1 MAIKVHSTFAIH
13 PGIWLKEAVVA
24 PTGLSVLALAEKL
37 DVARPTLS
45 KLLNG
50 HAGLSSEMALRF
62 EKAFGLNADTLM
74 RMQVAHEM
82 TEAREHLDELR
93 VDRVLEA
100 A

>member
-1 MAIKVHSTFAIH
+1 MAIKVHSSFAIH
-13 PGIWLKEAVVA
+13 PGVWLREAIVE
-24 PTGLSVLALAEKL
+24 PTGLSVIALAKKL
-37 DVARPTLS
+37 DVTRPTLS

-50 HAGLSSEMALRF
+50 HAGLSTEMSLRF

-82 TEAREHLDELR
+82 AEAREHFDDLHVE
-93 VDRVLEA
+93 RVLEA

>member
-1 MAIKVHSTFAIH
+1 MAIKVHSSFAIH

-50 HAGLSSEMALRF
+50 HAGLSSEMALRL
-62 EKAFGLNADTLM
+62 KRHSALNADTLM
-74 RMQVAHEM
+74 RMQIAHEM

>member
-1 MAIKVHSTFAIH
+1 MAIKVHPSFAIH
-13 PGIWLKEAVVA
+13 PGIWLKEVVVN
-24 PTGLSVLALAEKL
+24 PSGITILDLAKKL
-37 DVARPTLS
+37 DVSRPNLS

-82 TEAREHLDELR
+82 VEARAHIDKLHVER
-93 VDRVLEA
+93 IA

>member
-1 MAIKVHSTFAIH
+1 MAIKVHSSFAIH
-13 PGIWLKEAVVA
+13 PGIWLREAAVA

>member
-1 MAIKVHSTFAIH
+1 MAIKVHSSFAIH
-13 PGIWLKEAVVA
+13 PGTWLKEAVVA
-24 PTGLSVLALAEKL
+24 STGLSVLALAEKL

-82 TEAREHLDELR
+82 NEAREHVDELR
-93 VDRVLEA
+93 VDKVLEA